1 MLIFH
6 KIVKDLLPELWI
18 IPKAKAVTN
27 YPLIQI
33 PVFYASDDPTFP
45 WAAFATVHF
54 TPSQPVGELMG
65 FHLGNIQ
72 DRAEPS

>member
-45 WAAFATVHF
+45 
-54 TPSQPVGELMG
+54 
-65 FHLGNIQ
+65 
-72 DRAEPS
+72 